1 VVNKQSKAV
10 LGSLCGG
17 IGGGLIGLVISG
29 FLSMLRSIER
39 AQGGPGGTPFDPI
52 LGLLGFFFEIYSGL
66 VFAAVGGVVGA
77 VVGAGLAAM
86 SKDDSKI
93 GAQTHGQD
101 TLHRGQGTPSISSDS
116 HESLKS
122 EVARLK
128 ERIAEIEGRVGDN

>member
-17 IGGGLIGLVISG
+17 IGGGLVGIVISG

-39 AQGGPGGTPFDPI
+39 APKGPDVSPFEP
-52 LGLLGFFFEIYSGL
+52 LVGLMDIFFGMASAFFF
-66 VFAAVGGVVGA
+66 AAIGA
-77 VVGAGLAAM
+77 VFGAAIGAGLATM
-86 SKDDSKI
+86 SRDDSKI
-93 GAQTHGQD
+93 GDETPGQD